1 MFSFPEIFSDENVGV
16 LYFLHT
22 RYMLKGRPNVIPIG
36 ATKACGGSDDIAP
49 LFLTS
54 ALDAGEFSALRF
66 GHFAPGE
73 RDPVSQWIGG
83 WLGTRADLYVSEKRE
98 ILSPCRDSNPG

>member
-1 MFSFPEIFSDENVGV
+1 VHAVTGFRNWKNSESVKVKLKLAVVSSKLICRILTEIVSIYRLNKSYQMFSFPEIFSDENVGV

-49 LFLTS
+49 LIPNFRS
-54 ALDAGEFSALRF
+54 RY
-66 GHFAPGE
+66 
-73 RDPVSQWIGG
+73 R
-83 WLGTRADLYVSEKRE
+83 
-98 ILSPCRDSNPG
+98 